1 MAIFIIVET
10 DALEE
15 VVVSIHTTYYD
26 SYKAAAEALESLP
39 LTNTY
44 QIKTLFKEELGAN
57 T

>member
-1 MAIFIIVET
+1 MTIFIIVET

-15 VVVSIHTTYYD
+15 VVLGVHTTYYD
-26 SYKAAAEALESLP
+26 SYKAAEEALESFP